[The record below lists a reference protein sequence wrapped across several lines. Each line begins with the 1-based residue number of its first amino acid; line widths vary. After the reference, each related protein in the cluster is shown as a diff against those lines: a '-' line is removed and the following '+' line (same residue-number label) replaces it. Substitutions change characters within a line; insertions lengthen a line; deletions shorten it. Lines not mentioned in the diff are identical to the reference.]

1 MLVRSR
7 QYNKKLLLIPLIIL
21 CLGAGLLAWRYSNQA
36 PTVVTANI
44 TDLVSSVNGPVAT
57 GFQRATEPR
66 PFDFPADHGPHQD
79 YQTEWWYYTGNLQG
93 EDGRQWG
100 YQLTFFRRG
109 INAVRTERDSAW
121 AANDV
126 YMAHFAVTD
135 VAGRQLLASERFQRG
150 GDVGLAGA
158 SGDPYRVFLKDWSAQ
173 GTGDVATLKAV
184 ADRYSINL
192 DLRSLKPAMLQGEN
206 ANGLSQKSSDVGN
219 ASYYYSL
226 PRMETTGTVTIN
238 NQEYEVTGLSWM
250 DHEWGTS
257 ALGSQQVGWDWF
269 ALQLED
275 GHDIM
280 WGQLRR
286 ADGSLDMAHGGIS
299 SPDGT
304 TTPLHAGDVIV
315 TPLDTWKSSATGA
328 AYPARWQIRIPKANL
343 ELEVVPDV
351 ADQELRLATGAYW
364 EGSVSVTGIVNG
376 QGYIE
381 LTGYGA
387 QLQQQR

>member
-1 MLVRSR
+1 
-7 QYNKKLLLIPLIIL
+7 
-21 CLGAGLLAWRYSNQA
+21 
-36 PTVVTANI
+36 
-44 TDLVSSVNGPVAT
+44 VNGPAAA

-66 PFDFPADHGPHQD
+66 PFDFPADHGPHQE

-184 ADRYSINL
+184 ADRYSIDL

-206 ANGLSQKSSDVGN
+206 ANGLSQKSSDAGN

-226 PRMETTGTVTIN
+226 PRMETTGTVTID
-238 NQEYEVTGLSWM
+238 NQEYEVNGLSWM

-275 GHDIM
+275 DRDLM

-304 TTPLHAGDVIV
+304 TTPLHKGDVVV

-328 AYPARWQIRIPKANL
+328 TYPARWQISVPKANL

-364 EGSVSVTGIVNG
+364 EGSVAATGTANG
-376 QGYIE
+376 QGYVE

-387 QLQQQR
+387 RLQQQR

>member
-7 QYNKKLLLIPLIIL
+7 QYNKKFLLIPLIIV
-21 CLGAGLLAWRYSNQA
+21 CLGVSVSAWRYLNQA
-36 PTVVTANI
+36 PTAITANV
-44 TDLVSSVNGPVAT
+44 TDLVSSVNGPVAA

-66 PFDFPADHGPHQD
+66 PFNFPADHGPHQE
-79 YQTEWWYYTGNLQG
+79 YQTEWWYYTGNLQD

-109 INAVRTERDSAW
+109 ISSTPVDRSSKW

-126 YMAHFAVTD
+126 YMAHFALTD

-158 SGDPYRVFLKDWSAQ
+158 NGDPYRVFLKDWSAQ

-206 ANGLSQKSSDVGN
+206 ADGLSQKSSEVGN

-226 PRMETTGTVTIN
+226 PRMETTGTVTIDS
-238 NQEYEVTGLSWM
+238 QEYEVTGLSWM

-257 ALGSQQVGWDWF
+257 ALGNAQVGWDWF
-269 ALQLED
+269 AVQLED
-275 GHDIM
+275 GRDLM

-299 SPDGT
+299 LPDGT
-304 TTPLHAGDVIV
+304 TTPLHNGDVIV

-328 AYPARWQIRIPKANL
+328 TYPARWQMSIPKANL
-343 ELEVVPDV
+343 ELEVIPDV
-351 ADQELRLATGAYW
+351 ADQELRLSSGAYW
-364 EGSVSVTGIVNG
+364 EGSVAVTGSVGG
-376 QGYIE
+376 QGYVE